1 MVSTKAVN
9 DTVHIRS
16 LIYTEHSNS
25 KIKKKTTSIGP
36 YKYSQNEDER
46 LLARFKK

>member
-1 MVSTKAVN
+1 MK
-9 DTVHIRS
+9 
-16 LIYTEHSNS
+16 LYTYALLFIPNIPTR
-25 KIKKKTTSIGP
+25 KLKKKTTSIGP